1 MEPAP
6 KRDLRNTSPEVRGGW
21 RLTNRRQIK
30 PDPGPLW
37 PTLKRGM
44 GEPRAARFVGCR
56 FEGSWLPYPASK
68 ILPETWVGGAGKRP
82 RDGPPCR
89 KSAKYSLHA
98 YQTRSVLP
106 GPIQRAADCRDPRN
120 HSCAGGG
127 EPGRSRKRGSHD
139 IQHDGDPCH
148 PAGGRGISS
157 PHQHRHVVTRG
168 GSLTDS
174 CEPDDP
180 RLTPLRRERLSGPWT
195 GPDGAPWETTFLF
208 RSVCGSGRRRG
219 AGAALPPASCA
230 GN

>member
-1 MEPAP
+1 MPARAVSVPKIGSSRPAPPPGGAPDSRHPHAPPKGGHVEPAP

-89 KSAKYSLHA
+89 KSAKYSLHVS
-98 YQTRSVLP
+98 QPWKLLTRAHSTGCRLP
-106 GPIQRAADCRDPRN
+106 GSPESQLRGGAD
-120 HSCAGGG
+120 
-127 EPGRSRKRGSHD
+127 PGRSRKRGSHD

-174 CEPDDP
+174 CEPD
-180 RLTPLRRERLSGPWT
+180 TRRTHREPVGLIS
-195 GPDGAPWETTFLF
+195 
-208 RSVCGSGRRRG
+208 
-219 AGAALPPASCA
+219 
-230 GN
+230 

>member
-21 RLTNRRQIK
+21 RLINRRQIK

-98 YQTRSVLP
+98 YQLRSALP

-120 HSCAGGG
+120 HSCAG
-127 EPGRSRKRGSHD
+127 ERSLVDRGNAVHTTYSMMVTRATLR
-139 IQHDGDPCH
+139 
-148 PAGGRGISS
+148 AGGVSN
-157 PHQHRHVVTRG
+157 
-168 GSLTDS
+168 
-174 CEPDDP
+174 
-180 RLTPLRRERLSGPWT
+180 PLINTATW
-195 GPDGAPWETTFLF
+195 
-208 RSVCGSGRRRG
+208 
-219 AGAALPPASCA
+219 
-230 GN
+230 

>member
-21 RLTNRRQIK
+21 RLINRRQIK

-89 KSAKYSLHA
+89 KSAKYSLHVS
-98 YQTRSVLP
+98 QMRSALP

-120 HSCAGGG
+120 HSCAGERTLGD
-127 EPGRSRKRGSHD
+127 RGNAVHTTYSMMVTRATLR
-139 IQHDGDPCH
+139 
-148 PAGGRGISS
+148 AGGVSN
-157 PHQHRHVVTRG
+157 
-168 GSLTDS
+168 
-174 CEPDDP
+174 
-180 RLTPLRRERLSGPWT
+180 PLINTATW
-195 GPDGAPWETTFLF
+195 
-208 RSVCGSGRRRG
+208 
-219 AGAALPPASCA
+219 
-230 GN
+230 

>member
-1 MEPAP
+1 MLPKIGSSRPAPPPGGAPDSRHPHAPPKGGHVEPAP

-89 KSAKYSLHA
+89 KSAKYSLHVS
-98 YQTRSVLP
+98 QSRSALP

-120 HSCAGGG
+120 HSCAGEGG
-127 EPGRSRKRGSHD
+127 AWAIEETRFT
-139 IQHDGDPCH
+139 
-148 PAGGRGISS
+148 
-157 PHQHRHVVTRG
+157 RHT
-168 GSLTDS
+168 
-174 CEPDDP
+174 
-180 RLTPLRRERLSGPWT
+180 
-195 GPDGAPWETTFLF
+195 A
-208 RSVCGSGRRRG
+208 
-219 AGAALPPASCA
+219 
-230 GN
+230 

>member
-1 MEPAP
+1 MTCVSSPRVISRSSEIARPVQTCVVVPMCSYGAFMICPWSLAQELGGHVESAP

-21 RLTNRRQIK
+21 RLINRRQIK

-98 YQTRSVLP
+98 HQTRSYLP

-127 EPGRSRKRGSHD
+127 GAWSIEETRFT
-139 IQHDGDPCH
+139 
-148 PAGGRGISS
+148 
-157 PHQHRHVVTRG
+157 RHT
-168 GSLTDS
+168 
-174 CEPDDP
+174 
-180 RLTPLRRERLSGPWT
+180 
-195 GPDGAPWETTFLF
+195 A
-208 RSVCGSGRRRG
+208 
-219 AGAALPPASCA
+219 
-230 GN
+230 